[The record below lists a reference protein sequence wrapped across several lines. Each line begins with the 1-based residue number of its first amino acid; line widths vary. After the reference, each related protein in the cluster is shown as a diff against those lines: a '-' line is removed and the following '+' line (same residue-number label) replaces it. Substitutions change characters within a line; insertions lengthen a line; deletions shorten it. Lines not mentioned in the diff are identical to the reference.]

1 MTEENWDDF
10 DEEAMDEMVRMF
22 ERMGMPVDV
31 DVLRSLIKQ
40 VRNQFEQLGI
50 DPKKVSM
57 DEVNLGVDSDP
68 EEFMKNFESMLSG
81 PQGLGEFLKKMGVDP
96 NYKRT
101 PTPLKTEQTSVKLPE
116 KNISDYDWSPCLK
129 GKKSTLTKSYT
140 IGQAYNKGN
149 LVVLSEKESS
159 DDSTGK
165 RR

>member
-1 MTEENWDDF
+1 MTMHLLPAYWTTNNHKKRKKK
-10 DEEAMDEMVRMF
+10 V
-22 ERMGMPVDV
+22 V
-31 DVLRSLIKQ
+31 SKK
-40 VRNQFEQLGI
+40 EQLAI
-50 DPKKVSM
+50 LEHEK
-57 DEVNLGVDSDP
+57 
-68 EEFMKNFESMLSG
+68 
-81 PQGLGEFLKKMGVDP
+81 FLKKMGVDP

-101 PTPLKTEQTSVKLPE
+101 PTPLKTEQTCVKLPE

-159 DDSTGK
+159 DENTGK